1 LLLPLLLQ
9 SEIQH
14 TISNSKAAE
23 FLLALLHKDPAQRP
37 DPQAAL
43 QGFAWLQPEVQPA
56 LQLAQQQL
64 QQWPQQR
71 QDALRA
77 AHYIELLQLQQEV
90 HQDHKAVELAVQAG
104 AAVSEGA
111 GVQAGP
117 ANDAS
122 DTWGAWDARDS
133 TGAAASGSSSSSSS
147 SSLRGGWARK
157 ASSTAGVDTAAGTT
171 SRGTHAQD
179 HADKAAAAAGAA
191 GAGTIEK
198 SDGWGLTSNTWGAT
212 AAAASADAWGSSS
225 SDDESSGQGDG
236 RSYTTA
242 AAVGHKPVGE
252 RPSYS
257 SMLQRNVPA
266 AAVRA
271 DGPDLAPLGEQQH
284 DGW

>member
-1 LLLPLLLQ
+1 
-9 SEIQH
+9 
-14 TISNSKAAE
+14 
-23 FLLALLHKDPAQRP
+23 
-37 DPQAAL
+37 
-43 QGFAWLQPEVQPA
+43 
-56 LQLAQQQL
+56 
-64 QQWPQQR
+64 
-71 QDALRA
+71 LRA
-77 AHYIELLQLQQEV
+77 AHYMELLQLQQDI
-90 HQDHKAVELAVQAG
+90 HQDHSAVGQAG

-117 ANDAS
+117 ADDAS

-147 SSLRGGWARK
+147 LRGGWAYK
-157 ASSTAGVDTAAGTT
+157 ASSTAGVDTAADTT
-171 SRGTHAQD
+171 SRGTHAQG
-179 HADKAAAAAGAA
+179 HADKAAAAAGAGAAGAA

-198 SDGWGLTSNTWGAT
+198 SDGWGLSSSTWGAT

-225 SDDESSGQGDG
+225 SDGESSGQGDG

-242 AAVGHKPVGE
+242 AAVGPEPVGE

-257 SMLQRNVPA
+257 SMLQRDVPA